1 MSQMLPTPSAIPLA
15 AFREALRLYPSL
27 VEKVYRSKLKNDNK
41 KVTEALKRDR
51 WRFHDLPAAVAAAA
65 AAEPVSGG
73 ADVDG
78 EVASASKKDKS
89 KTKQAK
95 TKKNGSSGTQG
106 GGGGGGLTK
115 DDVERL
121 VQWKITHGHSR
132 PFLPAMVRKNDASAV
147 QAQTCLAFAKL
158 SSSSTSESTSGSFP
172 QPSRLSTAV
181 ITDALDAVCKLT
193 GIGPATGTLILNVF
207 DPVHVPFFQDEM
219 YLWFFPTADK
229 KLKYSLKE
237 YTALLEAAGP
247 VLERLNVTA
256 RELEQVAYV
265 LGHVDLLEGVERKG
279 LLDAFDEHPGLD
291 EAGVRGEG
299 EGEGEG
305 DGKDDDDNAKDNS
318 PQQPQPQPQPQQPTP
333 AQKGRKRTALPKDED
348 NKEETRAPKRRSQR
362 QR

>member
-1 MSQMLPTPSAIPLA
+1 
-15 AFREALRLYPSL
+15 
-27 VEKVYRSKLKNDNK
+27 
-41 KVTEALKRDR
+41 
-51 WRFHDLPAAVAAAA
+51 
-65 AAEPVSGG
+65 
-73 ADVDG
+73 
-78 EVASASKKDKS
+78 
-89 KTKQAK
+89 
-95 TKKNGSSGTQG
+95 
-106 GGGGGGLTK
+106 
-115 DDVERL
+115 
-121 VQWKITHGHSR
+121 
-132 PFLPAMVRKNDASAV
+132 MVRKNDASAV

-158 SSSSTSESTSGSFP
+158 SSSSTSKSTSGASP
-172 QPSRLSTAV
+172 QPSRPSTAV

-279 LLDAFDEHPGLD
+279 LLDAFDKHPGFD

-305 DGKDDDDNAKDNS
+305 EDGDNDAKDNS
-318 PQQPQPQPQPQQPTP
+318 PQQPQPQQPTP
-333 AQKGRKRTALPKDED
+333 AQKGRKRTALTKDED

-362 QR
+362 KR